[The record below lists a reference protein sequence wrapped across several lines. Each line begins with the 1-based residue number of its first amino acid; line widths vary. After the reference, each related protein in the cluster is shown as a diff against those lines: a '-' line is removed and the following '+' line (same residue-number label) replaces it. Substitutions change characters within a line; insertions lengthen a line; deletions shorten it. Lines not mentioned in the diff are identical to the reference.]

1 MEAGKIRLVE
11 LINANKRTFN
21 IPVYQ
26 RNYDWK
32 YAQCERLFKDIEN
45 IARTNNEVEHF
56 LGTIVFV
63 VDRTLPT
70 FTEYILIDGQQRITS
85 MMLLIKALYD
95 SIEEEYMKQD
105 ILESFLTN
113 RNAPEKYRIKLK
125 SIESD
130 RLAYE
135 QIISG
140 QAIDLDSN
148 IVNNYKLFK
157 ELVDSSEFKP
167 EQLYEALN
175 YIDIVFISLEKG
187 KKSENP
193 QMIFE
198 SLNSTGLSL
207 TQADLIRNYLLMNHN
222 YEKQDFLYNEYWLR
236 IENSLTNSKIS
247 DFVRDYL
254 TMKTG
259 KIPVKNNVY
268 NVFKNYLRNGEG
280 IDEEG
285 VLKDLLIYS
294 KYYSWFL
301 LCKSPYPSINDLLQ
315 QIQQLKST
323 VIYPTLL
330 YVFED
335 CFEYKLFDIEELENI
350 LKVFISY
357 LYRRMI
363 CGYATN
369 ALNKVFAAFPNDLKK
384 SVKEI
389 YMEKV
394 LEILSRKSGTAI
406 FPRNEEFRT
415 AFISKNL
422 YSTKLDMY
430 TLYQLEKYKN
440 KEIVSLNNDIT
451 IEHIM
456 PQTLTPIWRRDLG
469 KKYDEIHI
477 EYLHTIGNLTLTA
490 YNGSLSNK
498 EFSDKREI
506 LENSNISISRNIK
519 DYKEWNEVS
528 IKDRANKL
536 FDVAMEIWNFPEEYN
551 KPLGIY
557 KEFNYDMEYNL
568 IDGTNFT
575 GETPRKVIIGG
586 MEYSIDSW
594 RDLLRKTSDELYYL
608 DKEIFKSLTKHKDF
622 EGISKRRISET
633 EENMNT
639 PYKVGDGIYV
649 DLHGNAVEIVSY
661 CVLIAEKFEMENDIF
676 IMLKPKYS

>member
-63 VDRTLPT
+63 VNRTLPT

-95 SIEEEYMKQD
+95 SIDEEYIKQD

-130 RLAYE
+130 RQAYE
-135 QIISG
+135 QIIGG
-140 QAIDLDSN
+140 QVNDSDSN
-148 IVNNYKLFK
+148 IVNNYNLFK
-157 ELVDSSEFKP
+157 RLVGDSEFKP

-175 YIDIVFISLEKG
+175 YIDIVFISLDKG

-207 TQADLIRNYLLMNHN
+207 TQADLIRNYLLMNHD
-222 YEKQDFLYNEYWLR
+222 YEKQDFLYNRYWLK
-236 IENSLTNSKIS
+236 IENRITNAKIS

-259 KIPVKNNVY
+259 RIPVKSNVY
-268 NVFKNYLRNGEG
+268 NVFKDYLKNSDD

-285 VLKDLLIYS
+285 VLEDLLIYS
-294 KYYSWFL
+294 RYYSWFL
-301 LCKSPYPSINDLLQ
+301 LCKSPDQFINDLLQ

-330 YVFED
+330 YIFED
-335 CFEYKLFDIEELENI
+335 GFEYKLFDISELENI

-369 ALNKVFAAFPNDLKK
+369 ALNKVFAAFPNDLKRSTK
-384 SVKEI
+384 DV
-389 YMEKV
+389 YREKI
-394 LEILSRKSGTAI
+394 LEILSKKTGTAI
-406 FPRNEEFRT
+406 FPRNDEFRT

-440 KEIVSLNNDIT
+440 KEVVSLNNDIT

-477 EYLHTIGNLTLTA
+477 EHLHTIGNLTLTA
-490 YNGSLSNK
+490 YNGNLSNK
-498 EFSDKREI
+498 DFSEKREI
-506 LENSNISISRNIK
+506 LINSNIAISRSISN
-519 DYKEWNEVS
+519 YKEWNEVS

-536 FDVAMEIWNFPEEYN
+536 FDIAMEIWSLPEEYN
-551 KPLGIY
+551 KPIGVY
-557 KEFNYDMEYNL
+557 REFDYDMEYNL
-568 IDGTNFT
+568 IDGINFT

-608 DKEIFKSLTKHKDF
+608 DKEIFKSLTQHKDF
-622 EGISKRRISET
+622 EGVFKRRISET
-633 EENMNT
+633 EEDMNT
-639 PYKVGDGIYV
+639 PYKVGDDIYI
-649 DLHGNAVEIVSY
+649 DLHGNAVEIVNY
-661 CVLIAEKFEMENDIF
+661 CVLLAEKFELENDIF
-676 IMLKPKYS
+676 IMLKPKHN

>member
-32 YAQCERLFKDIEN
+32 YAQCERLFKDIED
-45 IARTNNEVEHF
+45 ITRTNNEVEHF

-95 SIEEEYMKQD
+95 SIEEEYIKQD

-140 QAIDLDSN
+140 QAIDSDSN

-222 YEKQDFLYNEYWLR
+222 YEKQDFLYNEYWLK
-236 IENSLTNSKIS
+236 IENRLTNSKIS

-268 NVFKNYLRNGEG
+268 NVFKNYLRNDEG

-301 LCKSPYPSINDLLQ
+301 LCKSSYPSINDLLQ

-384 SVKEI
+384 SAKEV

-440 KEIVSLNNDIT
+440 KEVVSLNNDIT

-519 DYKEWNEVS
+519 DYKEWNGVS

-557 KEFNYDMEYNL
+557 KEFDYDMEYNL

-575 GETPRKVIIGG
+575 GETPRKVIIEG

-594 RDLLRKTSDELYYL
+594 RDLLRKISDELYYL

>member
-32 YAQCERLFKDIEN
+32 NSQCERLFKDIEN
-45 IARTNNEVEHF
+45 IASANNEIEHF

-63 VDRTLPT
+63 VERTLPT

-85 MMLLIKALYD
+85 IMLLIKALYD
-95 SIEEEYMKQD
+95 SIEEDYIKQD

-130 RLAYE
+130 RAAYE

-140 QAIDLDSN
+140 QVTSSDSN
-148 IVNNYKLFK
+148 IINNYKLFK
-157 ELVDSSEFKP
+157 KLIEDSEFKP
-167 EQLYEALN
+167 VQIYEALN
-175 YIDIVFISLEKG
+175 YIDIVFISLDKG

-207 TQADLIRNYLLMNHN
+207 TQADLIRNYLLMNHS
-222 YEKQDFLYNEYWLR
+222 YEKQNFLYNEYWLK
-236 IENSLTNSKIS
+236 IENKITNARIS

-259 KIPVKNNVY
+259 RIPVKNNVY
-268 NVFKNYLRNGEG
+268 NEFKDYLKDNNDV
-280 IDEEG
+280 DEEG
-285 VLKDLLIYS
+285 VLEDLLVYS

-301 LCKSPYPSINDLLQ
+301 LCKSPYASINDLLQ

-330 YVFED
+330 FVFED
-335 CFEYKLFDIEELENI
+335 CFEYKTINIDELVDI

-357 LYRRMI
+357 LYRRMV

-369 ALNKVFAAFPNDLKK
+369 ALNKVFGAFPNDFKK
-384 SVKEI
+384 NTKDT
-389 YMEKV
+389 YKEKV
-394 LEILSRKSGTAI
+394 LEILTKKSGTAI
-406 FPRNEEFRT
+406 FPRNEEFKS
-415 AFISKNL
+415 AFTNKNF
-422 YSTKLDMY
+422 YATKLDMY
-430 TLYQLEKYKN
+430 TLYQLEKHKN
-440 KEIVSLNNDIT
+440 KEVISLNKDIT

-456 PQTLTPIWRRDLG
+456 PQKLTPIWRRDLG
-469 KKYDEIHI
+469 KKYDEIHM

-490 YNGSLSNK
+490 YNGNLSNK
-498 EFSDKREI
+498 NFKDKKEV
-506 LENSNISISRNIK
+506 LSSSNIAISRNISN
-519 DYKEWNEVS
+519 YTEWNEVS
-528 IKDRANKL
+528 IKDRANKM
-536 FDVAMEIWNFPEEYN
+536 FDIANEIWHLPIEYN
-551 KPLGIY
+551 KPMGDS
-557 KEFNYDMEYNL
+557 KEFDYDIEYNL

-575 GETPRKVIIGG
+575 GEVPRKVIIGG

-608 DKEIFKSLTKHKDF
+608 DKEIFKSLVLHKDF
-622 EGISKRRISET
+622 EGISKRRVSNT
-633 EENMNT
+633 KENMNS
-639 PYKVGDGIYV
+639 PYQVGEDLYI
-649 DLHGNAVEIVSY
+649 DLHGSAVEIVNY
-661 CVLIAEKFEMENDIF
+661 CVLLAEKFDMENEIS
-676 IMLKPKYS
+676 IMLKAKYN

>member
-649 DLHGNAVEIVSY
+649 DLHGNAVEIVNY
-661 CVLIAEKFEMENDIF
+661 CVLLAEKFEMENDIF

>member
-1 MEAGKIRLVE
+1 MDAGKIRLVE

-32 YAQCERLFKDIEN
+32 NNQCERLFKDIEN
-45 IARTNNEVEHF
+45 IARTNNEIEHF

-63 VDRTLPT
+63 VDKALPT

-85 MMLLIKALYD
+85 IMLLIKALYD
-95 SIEEEYMKQD
+95 SIEDEYTKQD

-130 RLAYE
+130 RQAYE

-140 QAIDLDSN
+140 EITDLDSN
-148 IVNNYKLFK
+148 IVNNYNLFK
-157 ELVDSSEFKP
+157 KLIDDSKFEP
-167 EQLYEALN
+167 MQIYQALN
-175 YIDIVFISLEKG
+175 YIDIVYISLEKG

-222 YEKQDFLYNEYWLR
+222 YEKQNFLYNEFWLK
-236 IENSLTNSKIS
+236 IENKITNSKIS
-247 DFVRDYL
+247 NFARDYL

-259 KIPVKNNVY
+259 KIPIKNNVY
-268 NVFKNYLRNGEG
+268 NVFKDYLKNNDD
-280 IDEEG
+280 INEEI
-285 VLKDLLIYS
+285 VLKDLLKYS

-301 LCKSPYPSINDLLQ
+301 LCKSPYFSINDLLQ

-330 YVFED
+330 YIFDD
-335 CFEYKLFDIEELENI
+335 CFEYDLISIEVLEDI
-350 LKVFISY
+350 LKIFISY

-363 CGYATN
+363 CGYAAN

-384 SVKEI
+384 SNKETYKEEI
-389 YMEKV
+389 
-394 LEILSRKSGTAI
+394 LEILSKKSGTAI
-406 FPRNEEFRT
+406 FPRNEEFKT

-430 TLYQLEKYKN
+430 TLYQLEKHKN
-440 KEIVSLNNDIT
+440 KEVVALNEDIT

-456 PQTLTPIWRRDLG
+456 PQTLTPMWRRDLG
-469 KKYDEIHI
+469 KKYDEIHM

-490 YNGSLSNK
+490 YNGNLSNK
-498 EFSDKREI
+498 SFSEKKEI
-506 LENSNISISRNIK
+506 LSNSNITISRNINN
-519 DYKEWNEVS
+519 YKEWNEIN
-528 IKDRANKL
+528 IKNRANKL
-536 FDVAMEIWNFPEEYN
+536 YDIANEIWSLPEEYN
-551 KPLGIY
+551 KPIGGDKSFDYI
-557 KEFNYDMEYNL
+557 MEYNL
-568 IDGTNFT
+568 IDGVNFT
-575 GETPRKVIIGG
+575 GEVPRKVIIAG
-586 MEYSIDSW
+586 MEYSVDSW
-594 RDLLRKTSDELYYL
+594 RDLLRKVSDEFYYL
-608 DKEIFKSLTKHKDF
+608 DKEIFKSLTQHKDF
-622 EGISKRRISET
+622 EGISRRRISDTNEG
-633 EENMNT
+633 MNT
-639 PYKVGDGIYV
+639 PYQVEKDIYV
-649 DLHGNAVEIVSY
+649 ELHGSAVEIVNY
-661 CVLIAEKFEMENDIF
+661 CVLLAEKFEMENEIS
-676 IMLKPKYS
+676 IMLKPKYN